1 MIFVLLYP
9 FLDWTEL
16 SDCCLFLDKPL
27 RTVRLLR
34 SIIDTTSTWLSHL
47 LGCSRTFIATCE
59 PTRPACT
66 STLPVVDCSVA
77 VNHWKKCLI
86 SSDPD
91 ALRRSIVCSQQRPPP
106 VSSFCRHQ
114 ESAMRRSC
122 SLQAPR
128 VLCGVRELLP
138 GWHQGHLSSTWS
150 SPTCTNHQPPTLL
163 HHCDRHVLL
172 DACGA
177 PHSHHPPAVGG
188 GSGGLGGDW

>member
-47 LGCSRTFIATCE
+47 LGCSRTFIATCK

-77 VNHWKKCLI
+77 VNHWENCLI

-122 SLQAPR
+122 SLQAQ
-128 VLCGVRELLP
+128 GVVWGAGVAARMAP
-138 GWHQGHLSSTWS
+138 GSSVFHLEQ
-150 SPTCTNHQPPTLL
+150 PNLHQPSTSHL
-163 HHCDRHVLL
+163 
-172 DACGA
+172 A
-177 PHSHHPPAVGG
+177 PP
-188 GSGGLGGDW
+188 L